1 MLADPG
7 TQGIRWEKVS
17 ILLEAVSQIL
27 EKKSC
32 VITYRIISFAD
43 MHILNHIQLTL
54 STSVLMI

>member
-7 TQGIRWEKVS
+7 TQGIRWEKVN

-32 VITYRIISFAD
+32 VIT
-43 MHILNHIQLTL
+43 
-54 STSVLMI
+54 

>member
-32 VITYRIISFAD
+32 VIT
-43 MHILNHIQLTL
+43 
-54 STSVLMI
+54 V